1 LLTRP
6 TRSTG
11 QTTTVTGRS
20 RTPRPHVSSLPLL
33 GLLAMLG
40 VWLGMLS
47 PHGAF
52 AQTNPTPQPLPYSQT
67 FGTTNFTVLP
77 AGLAGWNGL
86 DGNTISTQ
94 TLAELS
100 TPTGNATI
108 LSGTPTGATPTG
120 GLYGDGTTGNG
131 RLTVQTSSNST
142 NGVNQLALAI
152 NTTGHAG
159 ITLSYRLI
167 NVVNNTRAV
176 GCVAQYRIGTSG
188 GWTTL
193 PTVPGNPYVQ
203 SGGTVGAATDV
214 TITLPPVC
222 DNRPVV
228 QVRWAVWRQSGSLG
242 SSSGFAIDN
251 ISVTSSSGSS
261 GPTITQ
267 QPSNLVVT
275 APLSASFSVQA
286 TGVGTLT
293 YQWRR
298 NGVPLTNAGAITG
311 ADTATLTLTSTTLSD
326 SGNYD
331 CLVTD
336 STGTTPT
343 EIATLVVNP
352 APGSGDPYLPPASY
366 YLGTNGASKSS
377 IRTRISTPYVN
388 QPYDNARFSL
398 QVLDRDP
405 LNPSNIRLIYTGASV
420 PAPWDS
426 GVTWNREH
434 MWPQSRGAGNPP
446 LVGDLHNLRPCNPA
460 VNSSRGNKA
469 YGLPNGAVFWDP
481 DQVAGVNDRGQC
493 ARAIFYMDTRWEEL
507 TLVDGAPPAE
517 LNQMGDRALLV
528 EWHHA
533 QPPTTPER
541 RRNHIIYTS
550 YHLNRNPY
558 IDNPHWVW
566 AIYGT
571 GPNQS
576 TLYLGPTIPAS
587 GASSQ
592 AVDLGRVIA
601 GTPFPSQNV
610 TLNKAGTTPTYFAVT
625 PSGAAISSLQGP
637 FNAFTSAAGQTRTI
651 IVGLTPP
658 AGPAGENVS
667 GTVTIRNLDLTSA
680 GPGMGSAD
688 GDDHITVS
696 GQALARSRG
705 SWTPSTQQLVRTVN
719 LGSADQGG
727 APVSTSI
734 DLFNL
739 EQTPGLTAGLIVTGV
754 SSTGDTGVLTIDLQ
768 PFTTPVLVA
777 GTSRSFTATLTPTGT
792 PGVYTATYTI
802 QVADEPIPGASPG
815 SSLTLTLNGSV
826 TPAGPTPCN
835 SADIAQTDGTPGPDG
850 QVDNGDF
857 SLFIS
862 SFFGANCP
870 GCDPFNSSGQPCNP
884 ADIAQT
890 DSSPGADG
898 CVDNGDF
905 ALFITAFFSAACP

>member
-1 LLTRP
+1 MSLR
-6 TRSTG
+6 G
-11 QTTTVTGRS
+11 C
-20 RTPRPHVSSLPLL
+20 SLPLL
-33 GLLAMLG
+33 GLLAIVAGWLG
-40 VWLGMLS
+40 VLS
-47 PHGAF
+47 PRAVF
-52 AQTNPTPQPLPYSQT
+52 AQTNPVPQALPYTQN

-77 AGLAGWNGL
+77 AGLAGWNGI
-86 DGNTISTQ
+86 DGNTTNSQ

-100 TPTGNATI
+100 TPTGNASI

-131 RLTVQTSSNST
+131 RLVVQTSSNAT
-142 NGVNQLALAI
+142 NGVNQLALALD
-152 NTTGHAG
+152 TTGHAG
-159 ITLSYRLI
+159 ITLSYTLI

-193 PTVPGNPYVQ
+193 PTVTGNPYVQ
-203 SGGTVGAATDV
+203 SGGTVGATTNV
-214 TITLPPVC
+214 TITLPAAC

-228 QVRWAVWRQSGSLG
+228 QVRWAVWRESGALG
-242 SSSGFAIDN
+242 ASSGFAIDN

-261 GPTITQ
+261 GPTINQ
-267 QPSNLVVT
+267 QPTDQVVT
-275 APLSASFSVQA
+275 APLSAGFSVQA
-286 TGVGTLT
+286 TGAGTLT

-311 ADTATLTLTSTTLSD
+311 ADTPTLTLTSTTLSD

-331 CLVTD
+331 CLITD
-336 STGTTPT
+336 IAGTTPT

-352 APGSGDPYLPPASY
+352 PPGGADPYLPPSSY
-366 YLGTNGASKSS
+366 YIGTNGASKMS

-405 LNPSNIRLIYTGASV
+405 LNSSNIRLIYTGASV

-434 MWPQSRGAGNPP
+434 MWPQSRGAGSTP
-446 LVGDLHNLRPCNPA
+446 LVGDLHNLRPCNPS
-460 VNSSRGNKA
+460 VNSSRGNKP
-469 YGLPNGAVFWDP
+469 YGLPNGAVYWDP

-517 LNQMGDRALLV
+517 LNQMGDRALLL

-576 TLYLGPTIPAS
+576 TLYLGPTIPGDGS
-587 GASSQ
+587 SSQ
-592 AVDLGRVIA
+592 VVDLGRVIA
-601 GTPFPSQNV
+601 GTPFSSQNV

-625 PSGAAISSLQGP
+625 PSGEATSSLQGP

-651 IVGLTPP
+651 TVGLNAP
-658 AGPAGENVS
+658 AGPGGESVN
-667 GTVTIRNLDLTSA
+667 GTVTIRNLDLTSG
-680 GPGMGSAD
+680 GPGRGSAD
-688 GDDHITVS
+688 GDDVITVA

-705 SWTPSTQQLVRTVN
+705 SWDSGSQQLTHTVN
-719 LGSADQGG
+719 LGSADEGG
-727 APVSTSI
+727 TPVSTSI

-754 SSTGDTGVLTIDLQ
+754 TSSGDTGVLTIDLQ
-768 PFTTPVLVA
+768 PFTAPVLVA
-777 GTSRSFTATLTPTGT
+777 GTSRSFTATLTPTGSAGT
-792 PGVYTATYTI
+792 YSATYTI
-802 QVADEPIPGASPG
+802 LVADEPVPGAG
-815 SSLTLTLNGSV
+815 AGANLTLTLNGAI
-826 TPAGPTPCN
+826 TPAGPAPCN
-835 SADIAQTDGTPGPDG
+835 PADIAQTDGTPGPDG
-850 QVDNGDF
+850 LVNNGDF

-862 SFFGANCP
+862 SFFNADCP
-870 GCDPFNSSGQPCNP
+870 GCDPPNSIGQACNP

-890 DSSPGADG
+890 DSTPGADG

-905 ALFITAFFSAACP
+905 GLFISAFFSAACP